1 MPMTTLHSPW
11 RSLRVRAGVGVGM
24 LMLALT
30 TAAIVGSQSAM
41 AQQDPSVQRGAHV
54 FNDNC
59 QICHGVYAQG
69 RMGPPLLPL
78 PPEIGSQ
85 PRTALIPELTG
96 LVRGGIPGRMP
107 HFEPGQLSDD
117 DVGALVDWFL
127 YMNSQPRQG
136 PSFYEALA
144 PANTTTSS
152 DTVTYVAATKHT
164 IAGAFKQ
171 FYDQQ
176 GGAARFGNPLTEQ
189 YAGFSELDATPL
201 TLQLFERARFE
212 WVNGE
217 VRLSEIGSA
226 EMDLRTHFLGGEEGP
241 GGPMP

>member
-1 MPMTTLHSPW
+1 MTSVHSPR
-11 RSLRVRAGVGVGM
+11 RSLRRVRMGVGM
-24 LMLALT
+24 LMLVLS
-30 TAAIVGSQSAM
+30 AAGVGTQLAS
-41 AQQDPSVQRGAHV
+41 AQQDPSVQRGAQV
-54 FNDNC
+54 FNNNC

-78 PPEIGSQ
+78 PQEIASQ

-107 HFEPGQLSDD
+107 RFEDGQVTDD

-127 YMNSQPRQG
+127 FMNNQPRQG
-136 PSFYEALA
+136 PSFYESLA
-144 PANTTTSS
+144 PANTAASS

-164 IAGAFKQ
+164 ISGAFKQ

-189 YAGFSELDATPL
+189 YAGFSELDATPM

-212 WVNGE
+212 SVNGE
-217 VRLSEIGSA
+217 VRLSQIGSA
-226 EMDLRTHFLGGEEGP
+226 EMDLRTHFLGEGP

>member
-1 MPMTTLHSPW
+1 
-11 RSLRVRAGVGVGM
+11 M
-24 LMLALT
+24 LLLVLASVLIG
-30 TAAIVGSQSAM
+30 AQSAL
-41 AQQDPSVQRGAHV
+41 AQQSPSVQRGAHV

-59 QICHGVYAQG
+59 QICYGVYAQG

-78 PPEIGSQ
+78 PQEIASQ

-96 LVRGGIPGRMP
+96 LVRSGIPGRMP
-107 HFEPGQLSDD
+107 RFETGQVSDE

-127 YMNSQPRQG
+127 FMNGQPRQG

-144 PANTTTSS
+144 PATTTQSS

-164 IAGAFKQ
+164 ISGAFKQ

-189 YAGFSELDATPL
+189 YAGFSEVDATPL

-212 WVNGE
+212 SVNGE
-217 VRLSEIGSA
+217 VRLSQIGSA
-226 EMDLRTHFLGGEEGP
+226 ELDLRTHFLGEEGP

>member
-1 MPMTTLHSPW
+1 MTIVDGPRQPRRLVGMGIGLLLLVGTTAVVGVQTTL
-11 RSLRVRAGVGVGM
+11 
-24 LMLALT
+24 
-30 TAAIVGSQSAM
+30 
-41 AQQDPSVQRGAHV
+41 AQQGPSVARGARV

-78 PPEIGSQ
+78 PQEIATA

-96 LVRGGIPGRMP
+96 LVRSGIPGHMP
-107 HFEPGQLSDD
+107 RFETGQVSDD

-127 YMNSQPRQG
+127 FMNSQPRPG
-136 PSFYEALA
+136 RSFYEALA
-144 PANTTTSS
+144 PATTTQSS

-176 GGAARFGNPLTEQ
+176 GGAGRLGNPLTEE

-201 TLQLFERARFE
+201 TLQLFERARLEF
-212 WVNGE
+212 VNGE
-217 VRLSEIGSA
+217 VRLSQIGGA
-226 EMDLRTHFLGGEEGP
+226 ELELRTHFIGEGP
-241 GGPMP
+241 GDHPMP